1 MRLLHLLAGAA
12 LLLAVTLRAQE
23 TPSPD
28 APKPDAQ
35 ASGFP
40 GRSPSAGVPEPRP
53 YEKVVTKE
61 FKTDEGVFKVH
72 RNRDRVLYE
81 IPKAQLGPLF
91 LWVSQIRR
99 TTIGVGYGGQALGS
113 RVVRWELRDRRV
125 LLRNVNYD
133 IVADPSEPIAKAVRD
148 ANEDTI
154 IMAFNVEALSKD
166 GDPVIDVSRLFT
178 SDVPEFSAR
187 ARLRA
192 RAMDSSRSFIEKA
205 VSFPLNIEVDA
216 LHTYTTPTDTPTFGG
231 TPTPPTPSPFGGS
244 GMRPG
249 SGTVTVHYSMV
260 KLPEQPMMP
269 RLADERIG
277 YFSVR
282 QTDFGRKVNRAEQRT
297 FITRWR
303 LEKKEPSAE
312 ISEPVKPIVYY
323 VDPATPARY
332 VPYVKSGIESW
343 QKAFEKAGFRNA
355 ILAKEAPKDDPDW
368 AAEDARY
375 SVVRWLPSSIENAV
389 GPHVHDPRTGEIL
402 ESDIQMYH
410 NVQQLSE
417 DWYFTQVSPLD
428 PRAAK
433 YPLPDDLMGKLI
445 EYVVAHEVGHTLGF
459 QHNMKAS
466 SLYPLA
472 KVRDREWVKTMS
484 HTPTLMDY
492 SRFNYVAQPEDRL
505 DPADLIPKIGPYDEF
520 ATMWGYK
527 PVPGARTPDE
537 EKPTLD
543 SWARQQDSTA
553 HLRFSTDG
561 ANGSDP
567 GENTE
572 AVGDADAVLATQ
584 LGVKN
589 IERIAANLIPATEE
603 KGEDWS
609 QLQRVY
615 SRLLGQWA
623 REMGHVAVLIGGYD
637 SRQVHGGQQGVRF
650 TPVAKERQQAAVRLL
665 LDQGLTVPKWAVNPD
680 ILRRIEVEGVVTRMR
695 TAHTQVLS
703 GMLSASRMGRM
714 IEQEALEGAKAYAPA
729 EFLADVRKGVF
740 KELAAPQVKVDAFRR
755 NTQRAYLTLMGE
767 RLNGRSPASDDAR
780 ALIRTELKT
789 LSAQAGK
796 AVAADGATRAHLDD
810 VKDQIAR
817 MLDPKFIPP
826 TPTAAD
832 TTTGRGRPGF
842 DSNGDFGCWEDYGIY
857 AQPVRPPA
865 N

>member
-1 MRLLHLLAGAA
+1 MRLLHLLSGAA
-12 LLLAVTLRAQE
+12 LLLAVSLRAQE

-28 APKPDAQ
+28 APKPEAQ
-35 ASGFP
+35 TPGF
-40 GRSPSAGVPEPRP
+40 GGARATGIPEPRP
-53 YEKVVTKE
+53 YDRVVTKE
-61 FKTDEGVFKVH
+61 FKTDEGLFKVH

-81 IPKAQLGPLF
+81 IPKDELGSLF

-99 TTIGVGYGGQALGS
+99 TTLGAGYGGQSLGS

-125 LLRNVNYD
+125 LLRSVNYE
-133 IVADPSEPIAKAVRD
+133 IVADASEPIAAAVRN

-154 IMAFNVEALSKD
+154 IMAFNVEALSKN

-178 SDVPEFSAR
+178 TDVPEFSAR

-192 RAMDSSRSFIEKA
+192 RAMDSSRSFIDKA

-216 LHTYTTPTDTPTFGG
+216 VHTYTTPTDTQTFGG
-231 TPTPPTPSPFGGS
+231 GAPTPAPSPFS
-244 GMRPG
+244 TGMRPG
-249 SGTVTVHYSMV
+249 TGTVVVHFSMV
-260 KLPEQPMMP
+260 KLPEKPMMA
-269 RLADERIG
+269 RLADERVG

-282 QTDFGRKVNRAEQRT
+282 QTDFGRKVNKAEQRT

-303 LEKKEPSAE
+303 LEKKDPSAE
-312 ISEPVKPIVYY
+312 ISEPIKPIVYY

-332 VPYVKSGIESW
+332 VPYVKSGVESW

-375 SVVRWLPSSIENAV
+375 SVIRWLPSTIENAS
-389 GPHVHDPRTGEIL
+389 GPHIHDPRSGEIL

-410 NVQQLSE
+410 NVQQLSQ

-428 PRAAK
+428 PKAAK

-466 SLYPLA
+466 SLYPIA

-492 SRFNYVAQPEDRL
+492 SRFNYVAQPEDKI

-527 PVPGARTPDE
+527 TIAGARTPDD
-537 EKPTLD
+537 EKPTLYA
-543 SWARQQDSTA
+543 WAREQDRNPQ
-553 HLRFSTDG
+553 LRFSTDG

-572 AVGDADAVLATQ
+572 AVGDADAVEATR
-584 LGVKN
+584 LGLKN

-650 TPVAKERQQAAVRLL
+650 TPVSKERQQAAVRLL
-665 LDQGLTVPKWAVNPD
+665 LDQGLSVPKWATNPE
-680 ILRRIEVEGVVTRMR
+680 ILRRIEVEGVIARLR
-695 TAHTQVLS
+695 TAHTQVLTS
-703 GMLSASRMGRM
+703 MLAAPRMGRL

-729 EFLADVRKGVF
+729 DFLADVRKGVF

-755 NTQRAYLTLMGE
+755 NTQRAYLTLMSE

-780 ALIRTELKT
+780 ALIRAELKT
-789 LSAQAGK
+789 LSTQAGK
-796 AVAADGATRAHLDD
+796 AVAADAATRAHLDD
-810 VKDQIAR
+810 VRDQIAR

-826 TPTAAD
+826 TPAAAD
-832 TTTGRGRPGF
+832 ATQGRGRPGAE
-842 DSNGDFGCWEDYGIY
+842 DPEDLHCWEDYGIY
-857 AQPVRPPA
+857 AAPPVRD
-865 N
+865 